1 MTTTELIAFIG
12 CFLLL
17 LVLGGLWADAW
28 FTTPDHEDARR
39 RNPHVSR
46 RREIR

>member
-1 MTTTELIAFIG
+1 MTPQDAL
-12 CFLLL
+12 FLLGSFLFL